1 MIRLAAHLATA
12 LTALAALSGAA
23 LAQES
28 YPNRPLKIVHG
39 FPAGAGTDIVARLVA
54 DPLGRVLGQVVVVEP
69 RSGAGGNVGSEY
81 VAKSPADGYTLYLG
95 TAGTHAINVS
105 LYKTLP
111 FDVQKDFAPITILG
125 DVPNVLVLHKGFAP
139 KNLPDFLAYARAN
152 PGKINYG
159 SSGNGTSMHLS
170 GEQFK
175 AFAKVDL
182 THIPYRGSP
191 PVTTDLLAGQLQAA
205 FYQVPTLLG
214 QIKDGQFTALGV
226 TTPQRVKAIPEI
238 PTLAEAGLPG
248 FSSSTWYGLFAPA
261 ATPRPIVERLN
272 REVTAL
278 IRGELGKKF
287 EEQGLIPWPT
297 TPEEFAR
304 VIGNDIKRWGEIVA
318 STGTKLD

>member
-1 MIRLAAHLATA
+1 
-12 LTALAALSGAA
+12 
-23 LAQES
+23 
-28 YPNRPLKIVHG
+28 
-39 FPAGAGTDIVARLVA
+39 
-54 DPLGRVLGQVVVVEP
+54 
-69 RSGAGGNVGSEY
+69 
-81 VAKSPADGYTLYLG
+81 
-95 TAGTHAINVS
+95 
-105 LYKTLP
+105 
-111 FDVQKDFAPITILG
+111 
-125 DVPNVLVLHKGFAP
+125 
-139 KNLPDFLAYARAN
+139 
-152 PGKINYG
+152 
-159 SSGNGTSMHLS
+159 
-170 GEQFK
+170 
-175 AFAKVDL
+175 
-182 THIPYRGSP
+182 
-191 PVTTDLLAGQLQAA
+191 VTTDLLSGQLQAA

-278 IRGELGKKF
+278 LRGDLGKKF

-304 VIGNDIKRWGEIVA
+304 IIGNDIKRWGEIVA